1 MGEGRPA
8 NLKLVIMANQLAASQ
23 LFIYFFSIFL
33 FYQLSAF
40 HLHKLKKKAENTLE
54 NCSVNA
60 RASVCEVGKFEFHQ
74 RQAKAKAKTADKTI
88 MIIKLSSLMRILNI
102 KFKARSKA
110 KKIKA
115 AAALLP
121 LSQRRKKKHIKISN
135 CFKIVKKR
143 TFNCQAF

>member
-1 MGEGRPA
+1 
-8 NLKLVIMANQLAASQ
+8 
-23 LFIYFFSIFL
+23 
-33 FYQLSAF
+33 
-40 HLHKLKKKAENTLE
+40 
-54 NCSVNA
+54 VNA

-110 KKIKA
+110 KKNCCCCA
-115 AAALLP
+115 AT
-121 LSQRRKKKHIKISN
+121 SQSTSEKKHIKISN

>member
-1 MGEGRPA
+1 
-8 NLKLVIMANQLAASQ
+8 
-23 LFIYFFSIFL
+23 
-33 FYQLSAF
+33 
-40 HLHKLKKKAENTLE
+40 
-54 NCSVNA
+54 VNA

-110 KKIKA
+110 KKTA

-121 LSQRRKKKHIKISN
+121 LSQRRKKSI
-135 CFKIVKKR
+135 
-143 TFNCQAF
+143 